1 MATMF
6 EIVAKAIVY
15 GLEVYAGLGLVFAL
29 VFVWAGVQ
37 NLDSEAQGAG
47 VGFRLLILPGVAA
60 LPVDKARHRTTRR
73 RKPAPPIDPT
83 MIQPLRTPSLCVR
96 CARVHPARGDS
107 GRARSAAS
115 ATGVRASEQGDLT

>member
-6 EIVAKAIVY
+6 EIVAKTIVY

-47 VGFRLLILPGVAA
+47 VWFRLLILPGVAA
-60 LPVDKARHRTTRR
+60 FWPMLLYRWTQHVTEPPVEENPHR
-73 RKPAPPIDPT
+73 
-83 MIQPLRTPSLCVR
+83 QLS
-96 CARVHPARGDS
+96 
-107 GRARSAAS
+107 
-115 ATGVRASEQGDLT
+115 QQ